1 MPKEIFKYKH
11 DGHYIV
17 GETAGEEVNLKLAWS
32 KPEGDTLGAVLLQ
45 VGDGQGGFGP
55 SQIIGDTEN
64 VEELDRLI
72 AALKRA
78 RRAVLAAK

>member
-17 GETAGEEVNLKLAWS
+17 GEAAGEEVNLKLAWS
-32 KPEGDTLGAVLLQ
+32 KPEGDTLGTVLLQ
-45 VGDGQGGFGP
+45 VGDGQGDFGP
-55 SQIIGDTEN
+55 SQIIGDSEN

-78 RRAVLAAK
+78 RRAVLATK